1 MVARVR
7 VPDNHGVP
15 EHRYLYID
23 RTLGTEKHVGVA
35 AILVQY
41 RQHSAY
47 CTNMAVPRNPLD
59 VLYINI
65 YVPEDREPT
74 SEAVIGSTSL
84 YFLIRRPMAGSYAQ
98 PHVNNKQD

>member
-1 MVARVR
+1 
-7 VPDNHGVP
+7 
-15 EHRYLYID
+15 
-23 RTLGTEKHVGVA
+23 
-35 AILVQY
+35 
-41 RQHSAY
+41 
-47 CTNMAVPRNPLD
+47 MAVPRNPLD